1 MTDWAA
7 SSRELETLLRLKT
20 FPLGLRFLKTA
31 EELKSIKCRR
41 PETFASLCQLITQSR
56 TAGTTIGCTVTDL
69 TPLCATVVG
78 LRSSVPDS
86 YMLTIGEVWF
96 KNKEDAL
103 DKYTEENW
111 PRVPHKFEAVVM
123 SPLAAGRIEPDMV
136 ILYGSPAQVTRI
148 VNGLQWEHYEK
159 LNFTCCGESACSDSI
174 GRCYVT
180 GKPSVGI
187 PCFGERRFG
196 HAQDDELMV
205 ALPPSSVDTL
215 IAGLKALD
223 KVGIRYPIAYAG
235 AQVDLFPGFPP
246 SYREG
251 MTKDHERLL
260 NNTEP
265 TAQMPEASKKA

>member
-1 MTDWAA
+1 MTDWAETA
-7 SSRELETLLRLKT
+7 RELESLLRLRT
-20 FPLGLRFLKTA
+20 FPIGLRFLESAEDLKTV
-31 EELKSIKCRR
+31 KCRR
-41 PETFASLCQLITQSR
+41 PEKFASLCQLLTQSR

-78 LRSSVPDS
+78 LRRSVPDS

-96 KNKEDAL
+96 KNREDAL
-103 DKYTEENW
+103 QKYTEENW
-111 PRVPHKFEAVVM
+111 PRVANKYEAVVM
-123 SPLAAGRIEPDMV
+123 SPLAAGRIEPDMI

-159 LNFTCCGESACSDSI
+159 LHFTCCGESACSDSI

-205 ALPPSSVDTL
+205 ALPPSSLETL
-215 IAGLKALD
+215 ITGLKALD
-223 KVGIRYPIAYAG
+223 KAGIRYPIAYAG
-235 AQVDLFPGFPP
+235 SQVDLFPGFPP

-251 MTKDHERLL
+251 MTNDHERLL
-260 NNTEP
+260 NNSEP
-265 TAQMPEASKKA
+265 TAQKPKSCAK